1 MPVIL
6 KKSYKAKRFRLRRR
20 FTGVFGD
27 FFRAICL
34 LFSITALSCSFIYVY
49 SYLLSSPYFEIKET
63 SVRGLKELT
72 EKDILTLAQIKPAQ
86 NLLAVNTGAITS
98 KVSENPWV
106 RNIYVGRELPNRLVL
121 ELQERNPV
129 ALLKK
134 ADNFYLVDT
143 EGTVFKKLSK
153 NDEVD
158 LPILTGFDQDSKTK
172 FRQFSRALILLKT
185 LSNSRQYS
193 YLGSIAEVSMD
204 EIYGLSVIT
213 DKGFYL
219 KLGLEGFENKLKN
232 LKIVMVDLEK
242 KGLKK
247 SYLCFDLCDESKI
260 TVQRKNTVVRT
271 QPDEKGKRYRI

>member
-1 MPVIL
+1 MPAML
-6 KKSYKAKRFRLRRR
+6 KKSYKAKRFRIRRR
-20 FTGVFGD
+20 FTDVSGD

-34 LFSITALSCSFIYVY
+34 LFSIAALSCSFIYVY

-86 NLLAVNTGAITS
+86 NLFAVNTGAIKS
-98 KVSENPWV
+98 RVSENPWV

-121 ELQERNPV
+121 ALQEREPV

-143 EGTVFKKLSK
+143 EGTVFKKLSR

-158 LPILTGFDQDSKTK
+158 LPVLTGFDQNSKTK
-172 FRQFSRALILLKT
+172 FKQFSSALILLKT
-185 LSNSRQYS
+185 ISGSRQYS
-193 YLGSIAEVSMD
+193 YLGSISEISID

-213 DKGFYL
+213 DKGLFL

-232 LKIVMVDLEK
+232 LKIVMLDLEK
-242 KGLKK
+242 KGMKK
-247 SYLCFDLCDESKI
+247 NYLCIDLCDESKI
-260 TVQRKNTVVRT
+260 TVQRKNTAVRT
-271 QPDEKGKRYRI
+271 LFDDKGKRYRI

>member
-1 MPVIL
+1 MPAML
-6 KKSYKAKRFRLRRR
+6 KKRYKAKRYRLRRR

-34 LFSITALSCSFIYVY
+34 LFFISALSCSFIYVY

-86 NLLAVNTGAITS
+86 NLLAVNTGAIKS
-98 KVSENPWV
+98 RVSENPWV

-121 ELQERNPV
+121 ELQERDPL

-134 ADNFYLVDT
+134 VDNIYLVDT

-158 LPILTGFDQDSKTK
+158 LPILTGFDRDSKTK
-172 FRQFSRALILLKT
+172 LRQFFSALILLKT

-193 YLGSIAEVSMD
+193 YLGSISEVNID
-204 EIYGLSVIT
+204 EISGLSVIT
-213 DKGFYL
+213 DKGLYL
-219 KLGLEGFENKLKN
+219 KLRLEGFENKLKN
-232 LKIVMVDLEK
+232 LKIVSADLEK
-242 KGLKK
+242 KGMKK
-247 SYLCFDLCDESKI
+247 SYLCIDLCDESKI

>member
-1 MPVIL
+1 MPAML
-6 KKSYKAKRFRLRRR
+6 KKRYKAKRYRLRRR

-49 SYLLSSPYFEIKET
+49 SYLLSSSYFEIKET

-72 EKDILTLAQIKPAQ
+72 EKDILTLAQVKPAQ
-86 NLLAVNTGAITS
+86 NLFAVNTGAIIRRI
-98 KVSENPWV
+98 SENPWV

-121 ELQERNPV
+121 ELQERDPL

-134 ADNFYLVDT
+134 ADNIYLVDT

-158 LPILTGFDQDSKTK
+158 LPILTGFDRDSKTK
-172 FRQFSRALILLKT
+172 LRQFFSALILLKT

-193 YLGSIAEVSMD
+193 YLGSISEVNID
-204 EIYGLSVIT
+204 EISGLSVIT
-213 DKGFYL
+213 DKGLYL